1 MSLGEN
7 FPHSL
12 WEAQL
17 LNLQWT
23 ELQAQTA
30 QTPKCVTLEVM
41 VSGAIPAT
49 IVLLLL
55 DSSILPIGSRLPC
68 KGL

>member
-12 WEAQL
+12 WEVRI
-17 LNLQWT
+17 LNLRWA
-23 ELQAQTA
+23 ELQAQRA
-30 QTPKCVTLEVM
+30 QIPKCVTLKVM

-49 IVLLLL
+49 IVSLLL
-55 DSSILPIGSRLPC
+55 DSSILPIGSRVPC